1 MYTSNGPAWIPHR
14 KDRQRDQPPLS
25 ITNGLEPTPCLC
37 AWAQLGKCLRIT
49 LRDSK
54 TSFLAWIMSDRKNDR
69 GPDAENG
76 HDHFSYHF
84 FLIAPRERAL
94 ERPCS
99 SPTSFAARSHDGVGM
114 MRNQGI
120 GREHFQHAIDN
131 TTFPD
136 SNLSIR
142 KGGGADLHLIEA
154 LYGKLG
160 EDTSNVSSTIR
171 VRSVYFCTM
180 NPAPSEWP

>member
-1 MYTSNGPAWIPHR
+1 MIRHIAGR
-14 KDRQRDQPPLS
+14 R
-25 ITNGLEPTPCLC
+25 C
-37 AWAQLGKCLRIT
+37 APYSREYAYKAPSRVRIRHLGH
-49 LRDSK
+49 S
-54 TSFLAWIMSDRKNDR
+54 
-69 GPDAENG
+69 
-76 HDHFSYHF
+76 HFSYQF

-154 LYGKLG
+154 LYGKPG

-180 NPAPSEWP
+180 NPARSEWP